1 MSDPDLLF
9 NLGGNG
15 QDTSSRRRT
24 RSQEAYE
31 TLREQILTGK
41 LAPGERIPVQEL
53 ADSLKMS
60 PMPVREA
67 VRELA
72 AAGLVDSIPRRGARV
87 AAISIGDM
95 EDVYQLRLALET
107 LAIRRAA
114 ERFSHEDAVRSRRL
128 LDELND
134 LPEDDLTRRLAVH
147 TDFHFSLYE
156 AADSNWMVRLIR
168 PLWEASSRYR
178 FAAPFRGRIE
188 LAKGEHDA
196 LLKACIAHDARR
208 GSALL
213 YNHLAR
219 AANMLAEAIGAP
231 DLFELQ
237 KVPALTRRRAV

>member
-1 MSDPDLLF
+1 MAEPDLLF
-9 NLGGNG
+9 NLTGESQNG
-15 QDTSSRRRT
+15 QSKRRT
-24 RSQEAYE
+24 RSQEAYD

-53 ADSLKMS
+53 ADALKMS

-87 AAISIGDM
+87 AAISLSDM

-107 LAIRRAA
+107 LAIQRAA
-114 ERFSHEDAVRSRRL
+114 ERFTHEDAVRSKRL

-134 LPEDDLTRRLAVH
+134 LPEDDLTRRISVH

-178 FAAPFRGRIE
+178 FAAPFRGRLE

-196 LLKACIAHDARR
+196 LLKACIAHDSRR

-213 YNHLAR
+213 HNHLAR
-219 AANMLAEAIGAP
+219 AVNMLAEQIGAP
-231 DLFELQ
+231 DLFELR
-237 KVPALTRRRAV
+237 KIPALSRRRGA